1 MGWGVEDKSFFLLNV
16 PLVMQ
21 KKKKNKRKKIN
32 PWVFFFYT
40 PFNFTGIPAFTKVS
54 VSQTVCIQHSHRTI
68 QNSSFAFLA
77 RTHFPDFFLF
87 LFLF

>member
-32 PWVFFFYT
+32 PWVFFFLH
-40 PFNFTGIPAFTKVS
+40 PF
-54 VSQTVCIQHSHRTI
+54 
-68 QNSSFAFLA
+68 
-77 RTHFPDFFLF
+77 
-87 LFLF
+87 

>member
-32 PWVFFFYT
+32 PWVFFFFT
-40 PFNFTGIPAFTKVS
+40 PLLTLLES
-54 VSQTVCIQHSHRTI
+54 LLSQR
-68 QNSSFAFLA
+68 
-77 RTHFPDFFLF
+77 FLF
-87 LFLF
+87 HKLCAFNIPIEQSRTPVLLF